1 MLVEPQWY
9 GNAFFKLSDELCS
22 FQFISYFHRE
32 ASTAATDCVE
42 EELQPSPFLPKI
54 TMVGIS
60 TGETKKISNGA
71 LKKKMEDLT
80 RELEDAD
87 QGNTAGGNSSARKC
101 NDRDPLFVA
110 NVGDLHSGVSKSR
123 SARWVRP

>member
-1 MLVEPQWY
+1 M
-9 GNAFFKLSDELCS
+9 
-22 FQFISYFHRE
+22 
-32 ASTAATDCVE
+32 E
-42 EELQPSPFLPKI
+42 EELQPPSPFLPKI
-54 TMVGIS
+54 TMVGVS

-80 RELEDAD
+80 RELEQAD
-87 QGNTAGGNSSARKC
+87 QGSTTAGNSSERKC
-101 NDRDPLFVA
+101 DERDPLFVA